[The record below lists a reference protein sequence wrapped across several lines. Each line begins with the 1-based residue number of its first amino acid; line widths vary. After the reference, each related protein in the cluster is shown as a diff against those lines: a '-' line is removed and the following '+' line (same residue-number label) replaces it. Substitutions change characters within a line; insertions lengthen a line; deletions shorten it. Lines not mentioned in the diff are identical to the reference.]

1 MKPQRMVAEA
11 LVEPLAALGWQKR
24 AWGWFTW
31 PVHDGY
37 LGVLALGSASE
48 HTRPGSALIAPLIGL
63 RHEEIE
69 ETVAELCDL
78 KSDYRMRSVTG
89 ALGYQTPEKT
99 YKEWLVDS
107 PAVADQAAR
116 EITADV
122 DRYGI
127 PAVTD
132 QLRVGP
138 LGHDPS
144 SSEQCSRVLPPDGR
158 SRATRQPTH
167 RRRRATHDRGQGRC
181 GPGRHVPRP
190 GCGHDRTAGPVAGL
204 TRPSSGVRRLC
215 GGMDAHLDVPGTS
228 LAIARAAWVTAC
240 NPQSPTQPA
249 RSPAPDSATLRKRF
263 RGSASPKKTA
273 RCRQSSPNPRAYRD

>member
-122 DRYGI
+122 DRYGM
-127 PAVTD
+127 PY
-132 QLRVGP
+132 LRSLINSASALLDTIRHHPNSAPEFCRRTVAAAL
-138 LGHDPS
+138 LGNQHIVAD
-144 SSEQCSRVLPPDGR
+144 ERRMIADRVAAAPDGMFR
-158 SRATRQPTH
+158 DQVVAMIGRLDPWLASR
-167 RRRRATHDRGQGRC
+167 D
-181 GPGRHVPRP
+181 PRP
-190 GCGHDRTAGPVAGL
+190 A
-204 TRPSSGVRRLC
+204 
-215 GGMDAHLDVPGTS
+215 
-228 LAIARAAWVTAC
+228 
-240 NPQSPTQPA
+240 
-249 RSPAPDSATLRKRF
+249 
-263 RGSASPKKTA
+263 
-273 RCRQSSPNPRAYRD
+273 